1 MRTGTARNEQLDGLR
16 GYAALAVI
24 YFHSIL
30 GADDRLVDKVL
41 HGRYSDLTSAS
52 DWVTKIALV
61 LFNGQTAVVFFF
73 IMSGAVLFESL
84 MRDKA
89 PMPLRLRDFAVRRF
103 FRIYPALFVCLI
115 CCWLAFNA
123 FGIAMSAEDLLLNLS
138 LYEIRVN
145 GATWTLA
152 VEAWGAVLLALCFV
166 AYLRFKELGLIAVAA
181 LFGCLY
187 LQPFSGYFVQF
198 KMFIYCFALGALI
211 PTSLGR
217 AVVSKIPSWAWPLLL
232 VATIMS
238 KATIQ
243 ETFASLLVGMIYYRR
258 AGAMGEFLSKPIS
271 LFLGSVSYSLYLFN
285 VMFLEIISSFIRSA
299 NHFGLQPALVGL
311 VSGTIIAV
319 LTLPVAYA
327 SLKYLEE
334 PFIRLGRRLTSS
346 NKTVPSPSDL
356 VSPSVIN

>member
-1 MRTGTARNEQLDGLR
+1 MQNGGARNEQLDGLR

-30 GADDRLVDKVL
+30 GTDDRLVGEVL

-61 LFNGQTAVVFFF
+61 LFNGQTAVVLFF

-84 MRDKA
+84 MRDKV
-89 PMPLRLRDFAVRRF
+89 PMPLRVRHFAVRRF

-123 FGIAMSAEDLLLNLS
+123 FGIAMSAESLLLNLS

-152 VEAWGAVLLALCFV
+152 VEAWGALLLALCFV
-166 AYLRFKELGLIAVAA
+166 AYLRFKEAGLIVVAA

-187 LQPFSGYFVQF
+187 LQPFSGYLIQF

-217 AVVSKIPSWAWPLLL
+217 AVVSKIPSWSWPFLLI
-232 VATIMS
+232 ATVVS

-243 ETFASLLVGMIYYRR
+243 ETFAFLLIGMIFYRR
-258 AGAMGEFLSKPIS
+258 TGAMGELLSKPIS
-271 LFLGSVSYSLYLFN
+271 VFLGSISYSLYLFN
-285 VMFLEIISSFIRSA
+285 VMFLEIINSYIRSA
-299 NHFGLQPALVGL
+299 DHFGLQPALVGL
-311 VSGTIIAV
+311 VSGTIITM

-327 SLKYLEE
+327 SLKYIEE
-334 PFIRLGRRLTSS
+334 PFIRIGRRLTPSS
-346 NKTVPSPSDL
+346 KSTTSPSEL
-356 VSPSVIN
+356 VLG